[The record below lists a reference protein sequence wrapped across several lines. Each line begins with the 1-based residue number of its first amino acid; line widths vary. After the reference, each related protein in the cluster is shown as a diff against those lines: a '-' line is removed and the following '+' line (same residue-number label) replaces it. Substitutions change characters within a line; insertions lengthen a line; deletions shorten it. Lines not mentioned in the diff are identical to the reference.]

1 MVLRVYKITGH
12 IDMPLVS
19 AIRPGDVAQNF
30 ACLHP
35 ISGCNKVVNS
45 FGVLIR
51 ESQCFA
57 EVAAVDRV

>member
-1 MVLRVYKITGH
+1 LCALIAYTLQALVFHALVRVVFTP
-12 IDMPLVS
+12 DF
-19 AIRPGDVAQNF
+19 AWVAPAQRER
-30 ACLHP
+30 
-35 ISGCNKVVNS
+35 VVNP